1 MGLMV
6 RSAALAFALFAG
18 VVVSA
23 GAAASGASDQAG
35 PFEGT
40 FEGTASGA
48 GGTTAPMTLTLV
60 QRGSEVTGTA
70 SLGDGLYVTST
81 RCGGAPVPAGTVQG
95 SGQTL
100 PDDPRH
106 VDVATAISIQGF
118 TVPVSL
124 VGRARRPGLLRARSR
139 RPRGPPADG
148 RRRGAGGLN
157 AAAP

>member
-95 SGQTL
+95 
-100 PDDPRH
+100 
-106 VDVATAISIQGF
+106 A
-118 TVPVSL
+118 
-124 VGRARRPGLLRARSR
+124 ARRCRTIRATSTSR
-139 RPRGPPADG
+139 PPSASRGSPCPS
-148 RRRGAGGLN
+148 R
-157 AAAP
+157 